1 MNTLTEKSKSRF
13 SPNSAKREL
22 RKPVLQKTMYDTQQI
37 NTLDTYSEDENEDF
51 ENVKMAFREKETIQQ
66 TEVTAFLKNL
76 MIEFKIRENLHE
88 IFDEM
93 KKEKSLRYWIVEE
106 SQLIVTKIKMVKT
119 KKGKYETISLKL
131 CQGEATLDK
140 NVAIILKKFK
150 SANELIPKEYQSIID
165 GFFYRIEE
173 PVLPK

>member
-1 MNTLTEKSKSRF
+1 MNTLTEKTNSRF

-22 RKPVLQKTMYDTQQI
+22 RKPVLQKTMYDTQHI

-66 TEVTAFLKNL
+66 TEVTAYLKNL
-76 MIEFKIRENLHE
+76 MIEFKIRDNLQE
-88 IFDEM
+88 IFDGM
-93 KKEKSLRYWIVEE
+93 KKEQLLHFWIVEE
-106 SQLIVTKIKMVKT
+106 SQLIVTKLKMVKT

-131 CQGEATLDK
+131 CQGEATIDQ
-140 NVAIILKKFK
+140 NVAMKLKKFQY
-150 SANELIPKEYQSIID
+150 ANELIPEEYQSIID
-165 GFFYRIEE
+165 EFFNRIQE